1 MKWKVEKLEQELKSN
16 NLQTVYM
23 FCGEEQYLLEY
34 NVNKIKKIF
43 GDKIDGINY
52 IQLDENTIE
61 RLLPEIQTPAF
72 GYEKKLIIIKNS
84 NILKKETKK
93 KASNIADIQKKLA
106 DYLEKNLQEIK
117 QSVILVFIEE
127 KIDKTPVV
135 DVLEKCGIICEFDKL
150 KPIELVA
157 RLKAIANQ
165 YEVQVS
171 ERTLNK
177 LIETCGTSMQILINE
192 IRKLIEYAGSG
203 GTIEDKDVD
212 KLAIPQVES
221 VIFQLTDELGRKNLS
236 KALDI
241 YHQLLYK
248 KEPVQMLLIT
258 LYRHFKKLYLV
269 KLAASEKRDVAEVLQ
284 LKPNQMFL
292 ITKYKNQ
299 SGYFSIQ
306 DLREILKKLTM
317 LDEKSKSGLIDLEVG
332 LEAVLCNQ
340 I

>member
-93 KASNIADIQKKLA
+93 KSSNIADIQKKLA

-127 KIDKTPVV
+127 KIDETPVV
-135 DVLEKCGIICEFDKL
+135 DVLEKCGIIC
-150 KPIELVA
+150 
-157 RLKAIANQ
+157 
-165 YEVQVS
+165 
-171 ERTLNK
+171 
-177 LIETCGTSMQILINE
+177 E